1 MHVSGNAS
9 GRGHLTVVARR
20 LMKHTNVGVPGL
32 VLAQGRWVAGWAS
45 GGVTFPLL
53 RLHLLGT
60 TVAARYVT
68 LGIHASCSCVGL

>member
-1 MHVSGNAS
+1 MSGNAS

-20 LMKHTNVGVPGL
+20 LMRHTNVGVPGL

-53 RLHLLGT
+53 RLHHLLGT
-60 TVAARYVT
+60 TVAARDVT
-68 LGIHASCSCVGL
+68 LGIHASCASVGL